1 MKTTVKMALAAATLL
16 SSASVIST
24 AYASEEENGKCHGVN
39 SCKGKTACA
48 TAEGACSGTNSCK
61 GKGWL
66 PMDKKAC
73 EEKEGKFEP
82 FQKS

>member
-1 MKTTVKMALAAATLL
+1 MKTTAKMALVAATL
-16 SSASVIST
+16 IST
-24 AYASEEENGKCHGVN
+24 ATVATTAHAGEEKGKCHGIN

-48 TAEGACSGTNSCK
+48 TAEGACAGTNSCK

-73 EEKEGKFEP
+73 EAEGGKFEAM
-82 FQKS
+82 KK